1 MTKKFKSGHV
11 SDLFTK
17 EELPNQTER
26 PFNLSELA
34 TFLKVSK
41 YPTKRYYKEKDVKE
55 FIRLLKEFAKSNR
68 GMLPIGFINKLAGEE
83 LLK

>member
-55 FIRLLKEFAKSNR
+55 FIRLLKEK
-68 GMLPIGFINKLAGEE
+68 LPNYNFIVDKLAGEE